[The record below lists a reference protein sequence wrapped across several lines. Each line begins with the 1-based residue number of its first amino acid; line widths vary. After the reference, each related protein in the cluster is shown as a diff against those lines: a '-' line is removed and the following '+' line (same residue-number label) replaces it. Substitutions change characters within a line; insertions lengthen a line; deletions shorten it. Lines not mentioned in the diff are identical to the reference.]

1 MPGGVKRSKGA
12 KRTRPNILVTGTPGT
27 GKTTL
32 AKAIVEEGGAT
43 AAGLARYSVGEMA
56 REKGFLGEWD
66 EGRECHVLEE
76 EPLLD
81 HMEAL
86 MARGGVVVDHH
97 ASDFFPE
104 RFFDIVFVL
113 RTDTTLLHDRLMARG
128 YNEAKL
134 QENVQCEIFQT
145 LLDEARESYAP
156 ERVHELKSDSDQDR
170 EENVRRI
177 KAWIEQWAVD
187 NEAKKNRADCDDD
200 DD

>member
-1 MPGGVKRSKGA
+1 MPGGVKRAKGA

-32 AKAIVEEGGAT
+32 ARAVEESVPGM
-43 AAGLARYSVGEMA
+43 ARYSVGEVA
-56 REKGFLGEWD
+56 TAKGFLGEWD
-66 EGRECHVLEE
+66 EARECHVLEE

-81 HMEAL
+81 DMEPL
-86 MARGGVVVDHH
+86 MAAGGVVVDHQ
-97 ASDFFPE
+97 ASDLFPE

-113 RTDTTLLHDRLMARG
+113 RTDTTALYDRLATRG

-145 LLDEARESYAP
+145 LLDEAKESYAP
-156 ERVHELKSDSDQDR
+156 ERVHQLQSDSDRDR

-177 KAWIEQWAVD
+177 AAWVEQWKLD
-187 NEAKKNRADCDDD
+187 NEAKRNRAE
-200 DD
+200 